1 MFTLQTFL
9 IFMTGAIALN
19 LTPGPDM
26 TFVLAQSAA
35 RGTRAGILAALGI
48 TLGSLVHMT
57 MAVLGLAALL
67 AALPLAFNII
77 RLAGALYLAWIA
89 LSLWRHPSTFG
100 KSNASSV
107 PNTSGAFRQGFVT
120 NLFNPK
126 VALFFLAFLP
136 QFVVHG
142 AVSAAL
148 QILFLG
154 LAFNISGTMVNM
166 MVALCSGRIADS
178 LRHMPRVGRWIGRA
192 SASVMMGLA
201 LRLAWPD
208 RV

>member
-1 MFTLQTFL
+1 MFSLQTFL
-9 IFMTGAIALN
+9 IFMAGAMALN

-35 RGTRAGILAALGI
+35 RGARAGVMAALGI
-48 TLGSLVHMT
+48 SLGGLIHMT

-77 RLAGALYLAWIA
+77 RIAGAIYLAWIA
-89 LSLWRHPSTFG
+89 ITLWRHPPAFAENGTPSARST
-100 KSNASSV
+100 A
-107 PNTSGAFRQGFVT
+107 GAFRQGVLT

-142 AVSAAL
+142 AVPAAL
-148 QILFLG
+148 QILILG
-154 LAFNISGTMVNM
+154 LAFNISGTLVDMA
-166 MVALCSGRIADS
+166 VALCSGRIAGR
-178 LRHMPRVGRWIGRA
+178 LRRTPQISNWIGRI

-201 LRLAWPD
+201 LRLAWPE
-208 RV
+208 RG